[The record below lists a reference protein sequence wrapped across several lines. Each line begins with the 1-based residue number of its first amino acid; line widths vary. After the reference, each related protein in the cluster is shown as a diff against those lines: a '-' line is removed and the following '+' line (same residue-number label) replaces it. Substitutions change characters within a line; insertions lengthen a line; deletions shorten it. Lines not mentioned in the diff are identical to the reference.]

1 MKLRKRVVEF
11 TPELPRAG
19 FTLIEVMVVM
29 FAMTIAF
36 GFGATLLLAA
46 LRIDQAGAATLRLL
60 AWRTE
65 LADQFRADV
74 ARADAAPDNLGEL
87 ARGPKCLILHRP
99 DGSHVIYQSQD
110 EGRLERIVRAG
121 DSETRRVLPVG
132 NPEVAVEFVAEP
144 PAEPRRFPLV
154 TLRLVETSP
163 SRTTRRIE
171 VSAVLGGDLR

>member
-1 MKLRKRVVEF
+1 MKLPKRAV
-11 TPELPRAG
+11 PRGG

-46 LRIDQAGAATLRLL
+46 LRIDQAGGATLRLL

-74 ARADAAPDNLGEL
+74 ARADAAPDRLGEL
-87 ARGPKCLILHRP
+87 TRGPTCLILHRA
-99 DGSHVIYQSQD
+99 DGSHVIYQWQTD
-110 EGRLERIVRAG
+110 GRLERIVRAG
-121 DSETRRVLPVG
+121 ESETRRALPVG
-132 NPEVAVEFVAEP
+132 NPEVAVEIAAEP
-144 PAEPRRFPLV
+144 PAARRFPLV

-163 SRTTRRIE
+163 SGTARRVE